1 MEGTDICCE
10 IERRVSDGFVYSE
23 AVTRY
28 ARPVQA
34 CVLSAVAVVL
44 LKQIKLVSYVLIA
57 SCIVCWQF

>member
-34 CVLSAVAVVL
+34 AFYQLWL
-44 LKQIKLVSYVLIA
+44 L
-57 SCIVCWQF
+57 CC